1 MKRRP
6 TVEDVAREAGVS
18 LMTVSRVVNDAPKV
32 AAATRARVRA
42 AIDALGFVP
51 NRAARS
57 LRSRRSHWIAVLGR
71 APDEEARPDAYSY
84 LADLQAGLIAR
95 CRQEGYHVAF
105 DLAPAH
111 PADASTLVRELARS
125 VAPDGV
131 VLLPP
136 LGDDGDVLAA
146 LRRLGVPVVRIAPRT
161 RGGDASPCVLMDDR
175 AAAQEMTEYLLRLGH
190 RRIGF
195 IQGHPD
201 HVASAH
207 RLAGFRAGLKAHGL
221 AALRGDVVQ
230 GRFTAESGA
239 AAARVLLDG
248 QKARGR
254 KALTAIFA
262 SNDDMAAGVLAAAH
276 ERGIRVPEQL
286 SVAGFDDT
294 YVAAML
300 YPPLTTVRQPIYDM
314 GFAGAHQLL
323 QLLREGDTT
332 ASLQLSHRIVE
343 RRTVGRPAAARRL

>member
-1 MKRRP
+1 MKRRA
-6 TVEDVAREAGVS
+6 TVGDVARQAGVS
-18 LMTVSRVVNDAPKV
+18 LMTVSRVVNEAPKV

-42 AIDALGFVP
+42 AIQALSFVP
-51 NRAARS
+51 NRSARS

-71 APDEEARPDAYSY
+71 TPGDATRPDAYSY

-105 DLAPAH
+105 DSAPAQ
-111 PADASTLVRELARS
+111 PEDAAVLARGLAQR

-136 LGDDGDVLAA
+136 LSDDLALLDA
-146 LRRLGVPVVRIAPRT
+146 MRSLGLPLVRIAPRG
-161 RGGDASPCVLMDDR
+161 RDEDASPCVLMDDR

-195 IQGHPD
+195 IRGHPD
-201 HVASAH
+201 HVASAQ
-207 RLAGFRAGLKAHGL
+207 RLAGFRAALKAHGV
-221 AALRGDVVQ
+221 ASLRGDVIA

-239 AAARVLLDG
+239 IAARALLER
-248 QKARGR
+248 AVAAGR
-254 KALTAIFA
+254 TRLTAIFA
-262 SNDDMAAGVLAAAH
+262 SNDDMAAGCLAAAH
-276 ERGIRVPEQL
+276 ERGIRVPEDL

-300 YPPLTTVRQPIYDM
+300 YPPLTTLRQPIYDM
-314 GFAGAHQLL
+314 GFAAAHQLL
-323 QLLREGDTT
+323 RLLRDGEAT
-332 ASLQLSHRIVE
+332 ACVQLSHRLVE
-343 RRTVGRPAAARRL
+343 RHTVARPRR